1 MLAGDRYPDLTR
13 SQIMATQHITA
24 EDSTRTMPVACSLT
38 SADLAAQAGRWEQ
51 LAARAMTGRAET
63 AHGLRIS
70 FRPEEGA
77 EDELCKLVA
86 VENECCRWADWMVQT
101 GAGQLVLD
109 VRSTGDGIATLH
121 SMFTGLQPSKTA
133 HRDSSTR

>member
-1 MLAGDRYPDLTR
+1 
-13 SQIMATQHITA
+13 MATQHNTT

-70 FRPEEGA
+70 FRPEDGA

-86 VENECCRWADWMVQT
+86 VENECCGWADWTVRT
-101 GAGQLVLD
+101 GGRQLVLD

-121 SMFTGLQPSKTA
+121 SMFIGLQPSKTA

>member
-1 MLAGDRYPDLTR
+1 
-13 SQIMATQHITA
+13 MARPHITT

-86 VENECCRWADWMVQT
+86 VENECCGWADWTVQT
-101 GAGQLVLD
+101 GGGQLVLD

-121 SMFTGLQPSKTA
+121 SMFTSLQPSKTA
-133 HRDSSTR
+133 RLDSSTR

>member
-1 MLAGDRYPDLTR
+1 
-13 SQIMATQHITA
+13 MATQRITT

-70 FRPEEGA
+70 FRPEDGA
-77 EDELCKLVA
+77 EDELCKLIA
-86 VENECCRWADWMVQT
+86 VENECCGWADWTVRT
-101 GAGQLVLD
+101 GGGLLVLD

-121 SMFTGLQPSKTA
+121 SMFIGLQPSKTA

>member
-1 MLAGDRYPDLTR
+1 
-13 SQIMATQHITA
+13 MATQRITT
-24 EDSTRTMPVACSLT
+24 EDGTRTMPVACSLT
-38 SADLAAQAGRWEQ
+38 SADLAAQAGRWEK

-70 FRPEEGA
+70 FRPEDGA

-86 VENECCRWADWMVQT
+86 VENECCGWADWTVRT
-101 GAGQLVLD
+101 GGGQLVLD

-121 SMFTGLQPSKTA
+121 SMFIGLQPSKTA

>member
-13 SQIMATQHITA
+13 SQIMATTHITTD
-24 EDSTRTMPVACSLT
+24 DSTRAMPVACGLT

-70 FRPEEGA
+70 FRAEDGA

-86 VENECCRWADWMVQT
+86 VENDCCGWADWTVRT
-101 GAGQLVLD
+101 GGGQLVLD
-109 VRSTGDGIATLH
+109 VRSTGDGIAALQ
-121 SMFTGLQPSKTA
+121 SMFTGLQPTKTI

>member
-1 MLAGDRYPDLTR
+1 
-13 SQIMATQHITA
+13 MATQRITT

-70 FRPEEGA
+70 FCPEDGA
-77 EDELCKLVA
+77 EDELCKLIA
-86 VENECCRWADWMVQT
+86 VENECCGWADWTVRT
-101 GAGQLVLD
+101 GGGLLVLD

-121 SMFTGLQPSKTA
+121 SMFIGLQPSKTA